1 MPSYI
6 CERCGCVDNSACGG
20 NYWNVKSKAG
30 LYKDKEAN
38 EHLLCVECTP
48 NEFSDGSKN
57 EEAGKWH
64 NQFKKKH
71 WSDYGT
77 MEEII
82 EVADKE
88 KGSLTNAREY
98 FKRIRLSKSAE
109 DVLDFIYNT
118 YVIEDDSKLDE
129 SAKELKQHYKFVL
142 EDLML
147 HDVVALIREEEK

>member
-1 MPSYI
+1 
-6 CERCGCVDNSACGG
+6 
-20 NYWNVKSKAG
+20 
-30 LYKDKEAN
+30 
-38 EHLLCVECTP
+38 
-48 NEFSDGSKN
+48 
-57 EEAGKWH
+57 
-64 NQFKKKH
+64 
-71 WSDYGT
+71 

-118 YVIEDDSKLDE
+118 YVIEDDSKLDD